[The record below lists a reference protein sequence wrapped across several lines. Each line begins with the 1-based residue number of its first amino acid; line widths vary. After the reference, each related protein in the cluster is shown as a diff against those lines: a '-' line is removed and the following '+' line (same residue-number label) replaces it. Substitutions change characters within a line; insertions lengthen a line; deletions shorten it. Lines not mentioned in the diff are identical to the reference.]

1 MKDEVP
7 AIDRGGNFAQVQ
19 GRVKRGHCEVI
30 DSLMARMQA
39 VVIASTVLA
48 VVVVLG
54 GCAAS
59 PRLNEIQFVGSHNS
73 YKSAMDPDVAARLRS
88 TNPEAAAA
96 LDYAHPPLGEQ
107 LDLGLRNLE
116 IDLFNSAQVH
126 GAQADDFVVGHVQVI
141 DMNAHCATLRVCLRA
156 LVAWTGRHPRHAP
169 VWLLFNLKD
178 EPVPG
183 LPDPVPFDAV
193 ALDRLDRLLRE
204 ELGERILEPG
214 SVGPGRWPRID
225 AVRGRYLLILDHT
238 GHKRDLYAR
247 NWRQR
252 PMFVT
257 VPPDHPAAAI
267 MVINDPVAE
276 FDLIRE
282 RVAAGFLVRT
292 RADADTVEAR
302 TGDTTRR
309 DRAFASGA
317 QAVST
322 DYYRPA
328 MRFGTGYVVDPSPG
342 VWCNPVTSGRSCR
355 IDEEPQAGQ
364 GR

>member
-1 MKDEVP
+1 MIHRVCRRVG
-7 AIDRGGNFAQVQ
+7 ALAGAGGLL
-19 GRVKRGHCEVI
+19 G
-30 DSLMARMQA
+30 L
-39 VVIASTVLA
+39 VVL
-48 VVVVLG
+48 LG
-54 GCAAS
+54 GCSAS

-73 YKSAMDPDVAARLRS
+73 YKSAMDPAVAARLRS

-96 LDYAHPPLGEQ
+96 LDYAHVPLGEQ

-116 IDLFNSAQVH
+116 IDLFNGDAT
-126 GAQADDFVVGHVQVI
+126 DDFTVGHVQVI
-141 DMNAHCATLRVCLRA
+141 DMNTHCATLRACLRA
-156 LVAWTGRHPRHAP
+156 LVAWTSLHPRHVP
-169 VWLLFNLKD
+169 VWVLFNLKD
-178 EPVPG
+178 EAVAG
-183 LPDPVPFDAV
+183 LPDPLPFDAA
-193 ALDRLDRLLRE
+193 ALDRLDRVLRE

-214 SVGPGRWPRID
+214 SIGPGRWPQID
-225 AVRGRYLLILDHT
+225 AVRGRYLLVLDHT
-238 GHKRDLYAR
+238 DHKRDLYLR
-247 NWRQR
+247 TGQQR

-257 VPPDHPAAAI
+257 VPPEHPAAAV

-328 MRFGTGYVVDPSPG
+328 SRFGTGYVVDPSRG
-342 VWCNPVTSGRSCR
+342 VWCNPVTAARSCR
-355 IDEEPQAGQ
+355 VDEGP
-364 GR
+364 